1 MHENATLAKSQP
13 RLHRSQLSFRIGLCR
28 GRTAA
33 YPMHKLDFIMM
44 DLERPVLSHRHA
56 DWCAGDLSGRVL
68 EFLSAAEGV
77 DGQSDP
83 RLETLFQ
90 RILRTQRPSGL
101 FGRYASEPRSTEP
114 PESDILGGGHRLF
127 NGLLRYYD
135 LTGDWRA
142 LEAAAG
148 IGDWYV
154 KNRDWWRKEFSH
166 NRRFGLFSWITE
178 PLANLYG
185 LTGERNY
192 LDMVAQV
199 AEPLEQI
206 ESAHSHGTLTTLRG
220 LQQTALHTDDPAWNE
235 KPERFRREIIDRRYE
250 MPDGCIAEV
259 FPHGFRNEGC
269 SIADWVM
276 LNLNAGLLTGDD
288 ECYEIAENALWNAL
302 FYNQFVTGGFGHRDL
317 TACGYAM
324 GPMSECWWCCTE
336 NGGMAMSEYAR
347 HAVSLRGQN
356 VSVNLLVPGEF
367 RVPKPGGEILVDIR
381 TSYPAGAEAT
391 ITVRG
396 LPSDF
401 GIKLRAPN
409 SLKQARVAETRSA
422 QQVQLRLTGRIG
434 HHLQSCGDNVLLRY
448 GPVVLAPMIYY
459 WNTEDRAMPSNAPPG
474 YVPGF
479 LPPGLPRLLAGQ
491 SDADGLLALR
501 RDPPDWI
508 FFEQGPDAELSVEG
522 ATAYVDAIFKNGE
535 TRELWFS
542 PLCHNTSAMTYF
554 ETPIVFP
561 R

>member
-1 MHENATLAKSQP
+1 
-13 RLHRSQLSFRIGLCR
+13 
-28 GRTAA
+28 
-33 YPMHKLDFIMM
+33 MHKLDFIMM
-44 DLERPVLSHRHA
+44 DLERPSLSHRHA
-56 DWCAGDLSGRVL
+56 DWCTGDLSGRVL

-83 RLETLFQ
+83 RLETLFE
-90 RILRTQRPSGL
+90 RILRTQRRSGL
-101 FGRYASEPRSTEP
+101 FGRYAPQPGSTEP
-114 PESDILGGGHRLF
+114 PESDILGGSHRLF

-135 LTGDWRA
+135 LSGDWRA

-154 KNRDWWRKEFSH
+154 RNKDRWRKAFSD
-166 NRRFGLFSWITE
+166 NRRLGLFSWIIE

-185 LTGERNY
+185 HTGEGNY
-192 LDMVAQV
+192 LDMAALV

-206 ESAHSHGTLTTLRG
+206 ENAHSHGTLTTLRG
-220 LQQTALHTDDPAWNE
+220 LQQAALHTGDPSWNE
-235 KPERFRREIIDRRYE
+235 KPERFRGEIIDRGYE
-250 MPDGCIAEV
+250 MPDGCIAEI
-259 FPHGFRNEGC
+259 FPRGFRNEGC

-276 LNLNAGLLTGDD
+276 LNLNAGLLNGGD

-302 FYNQFVTGGFGHRDL
+302 FFNQFVTGGFGHRDL
-317 TACGYAM
+317 TSYGYEM
-324 GPMSECWWCCTE
+324 GPMAECWWCCTE
-336 NGGMAMSEYAR
+336 NGGMALSEYAR
-347 HAVSLRGQN
+347 HAVSLRGKN
-356 VSVNLLVPGEF
+356 VSVNLLAPGEF

-381 TSYPAGAEAT
+381 TSYPAGADAT

-401 GIKLRAPN
+401 GVKLRVPN
-409 SLKQARVAETRSA
+409 SLRQAGVAETRSA
-422 QQVQLRLTGRIG
+422 QQMQLRLSGRIG
-434 HHLQSCGDNVLLRY
+434 HHLQKCGESVVLRY
-448 GPVVLAPMIYY
+448 GPIVLAPMIYY
-459 WNTEDRAMPSNAPPG
+459 WNTEDRAKPSNAPPG
-474 YVPGF
+474 YLPGF

-508 FFEQGPDAELSVEG
+508 FFEQGPDAALSVEG
-522 ATAYVDAIFKNGE
+522 AAANVDAIFENGE
-535 TRELWFS
+535 SRELWFS

>member
-1 MHENATLAKSQP
+1 MCGKATLAKSEP
-13 RLHRSQLSFRIGLCR
+13 RLYRSQLLFRIGLCR

-44 DLERPVLSHRHA
+44 DLERPLLSHRHA
-56 DWCAGDLSGRVL
+56 DWCTGDLSGRLL
-68 EFLSAAEGV
+68 EFLSAVEGV

-101 FGRYASEPRSTEP
+101 LGRYAPKPESTEP
-114 PESDILGGGHRLF
+114 PESDIHGGGHRLF
-127 NGLLRYYD
+127 NGLLRYYHA
-135 LTGDWRA
+135 TGDWRA

-154 KNRDWWRKEFSH
+154 QNKDWWRKEFSQ
-166 NRRFGLFSWITE
+166 NSRFGIFSWITE

-185 LTGERNY
+185 LTGERKY
-192 LDMVAQV
+192 LDMVALV
-199 AEPLEQI
+199 AEPLEHI
-206 ESAHSHGTLTTLRG
+206 ENAHSHGTLTTLRG
-220 LQQTALHTDDPAWNE
+220 LQQAALHTDDLSWNE
-235 KPERFRREIIDRRYE
+235 KPERFRRQIIDRRYE
-250 MPDGCIAEV
+250 MPDGCIAEI

-276 LNLNAGLLTGDD
+276 LNLNAAWLTGDD
-288 ECYEIAENALWNAL
+288 EGYEKAENALWNAL

-317 TACGYAM
+317 TPYGYAM
-324 GPMSECWWCCTE
+324 GPMNECWWCCTE
-336 NGGMAMSEYAR
+336 DGGLAMSEYAR
-347 HAVSLRGQN
+347 HAVSLRGQT

-367 RVPKPGGEILVDIR
+367 RVPKPAGEILVDIR

-401 GIKLRAPN
+401 EVRLRVPK
-409 SLKQARVAETRSA
+409 SLRRARVAETRSA
-422 QQVQLRLTGRIG
+422 QQVQLCLSGRLG
-434 HHLQSCGDNVLLRY
+434 HHLENWEDRVVLRY

-459 WNTEDRAMPSNAPPG
+459 WNTEDRTVPSNAPPG
-474 YVPGF
+474 YIPGF
-479 LPPGLPRLLAGQ
+479 LPPGLPRLLVGQ
-491 SDADGLLALR
+491 SDEDGLLALR

-508 FFEQGPDAELSVEG
+508 FYEQGPDAELSVEG
-522 ATAYVDAIFKNGE
+522 APACVDALFENGK

-542 PLCHNTSAMTYF
+542 PLCHNTSTMSYF

-561 R
+561 P